1 MQQIKTYLSN
11 MLEEE
16 AIQNE
21 SITSIPHDRDVKT
34 KHYSDFLQ
42 YLDSYYCDTT
52 SFDGA
57 SDKRRRPTL
66 LNINC
71 CCTNTALP

>member
-1 MQQIKTYLSN
+1 

-21 SITSIPHDRDVKT
+21 SITSIPHDRDFKT

-52 SFDGA
+52 SFDVHPLREDDQHYSISTA
-57 SDKRRRPTL
+57 AALIL
-66 LNINC
+66 L
-71 CCTNTALP
+71 P